1 MEINMPNR
9 CISRKQIGLLHVAKA
24 ELGLSDEVYREML
37 GSVGVLSSVQLTGP
51 QFDEVMRRME
61 AGGFRVVRKRNPP
74 QPPFNKGGRK
84 GGFSKGG
91 QRSAPAQDRAP
102 LLGKIEALLADM
114 GLTWTYADGI
124 ARRMWGT
131 DQVAWCNPRQLRAV
145 VAALVKRQK
154 KLQGLQGPKGAR
166 HEM

>member
-1 MEINMPNR
+1 MPNR
-9 CISRKQIGLLHVAKA
+9 QISRKQIGLLHVAKA
-24 ELGLSDEVYREML
+24 ALGLSDEVYREML

-51 QFDEVMRRME
+51 QFDEIMRRME
-61 AGGFRVVRKRNPP
+61 AGGFRVV
-74 QPPFNKGGRK
+74 NKKSPRGRRGGT
-84 GGFSKGG
+84 
-91 QRSAPAQDRAP
+91 QAAPTQDRAP

-124 ARRMWGT
+124 SRRMWGT
-131 DQVAWCNPRQLRAV
+131 DQVAWCNPLQLRAV

-166 HEM
+166 REM